1 VDKFP
6 VFIIRTPN
14 SERII
19 PLLSQLAKCKTVEAV
34 IVDATMG
41 KDLDEPS
48 LISRT
53 YEMNHYG
60 RYLTQN
66 ERACAISHTQARK
79 HISDTGFGG
88 VVLEDDAR
96 IWDHI
101 GFEEAI
107 KYFLENHKNKA
118 GVLSLLNYVTQ
129 IPIGPS
135 TRTGPQ
141 IHKLLAESPLAVAA
155 VITPMAATELVGSA
169 TTYSQTA
176 DWPSSRCKFYI
187 LESGVV
193 KHGDENTQS
202 VIGKTIDR
210 VHHKTNPMKSLASL
224 IRLQRRI
231 LQKLDLFRIN
241 QIQSR

>member
-1 VDKFP
+1 VDKIP

-19 PLLSQLAKCKTVEAV
+19 PLLSQLSKCRIFEVV

-41 KDLDEPS
+41 KDLNEPT
-48 LISRT
+48 LMSRT
-53 YEMNHYG
+53 FEMRHYG

-79 HISDTGFGG
+79 QISDTGFGG

-96 IWDHI
+96 IWDHL
-101 GFEEAI
+101 GFEQAV

-118 GVLSLLNYVTQ
+118 GVLSLLSYVTE
-129 IPIGPS
+129 IPIGSS
-135 TRTGPQ
+135 TRTNPR
-141 IHKLLAESPLAVAA
+141 IHKLFAESPLAVATA
-155 VITPMAATELVGSA
+155 ITPVAARELVDSA
-169 TTYSQTA
+169 TKYSQTA
-176 DWPSSRCKFYI
+176 DWPTSRCKFYV

-193 KHGDENTQS
+193 KHGDENTES
-202 VIGKTIDR
+202 IIGETIDR
-210 VHHKTNPMKSLASL
+210 VHHKTNPMKSLVSL
-224 IRLQRRI
+224 IRLRRRI

-241 QIQSR
+241 QVQSR